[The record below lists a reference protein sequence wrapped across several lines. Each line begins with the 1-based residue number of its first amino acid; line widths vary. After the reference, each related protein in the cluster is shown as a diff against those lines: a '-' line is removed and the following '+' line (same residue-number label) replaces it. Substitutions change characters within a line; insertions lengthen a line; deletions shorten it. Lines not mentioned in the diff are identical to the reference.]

1 MDDGSVFASA
11 LLDDR
16 QRRLSE
22 MEGETVRVLLV
33 DDDEDDFVM
42 ARDLLAE
49 ITSGAR
55 YDLEWIAAY
64 EEAVERMKQCVHD
77 VCLLDYQLGRRTGL
91 ELMREAQ
98 EGGCNLPIILLT
110 GQGDREVDVEAMKA
124 GAMDYLVKGEVDPNL
139 LERSIRYAIERKRVD
154 QLKDRLIA
162 FASHELRTPITAV
175 RGYAETLLLQEGDG
189 LGGVQVELLGYIIQA
204 ADHLTRLID
213 GFLDVSRIDAGRP
226 IELVKEEFDVAG
238 MVEEAVE
245 IVRMAGRRSDFAVEY
260 DEGVSTLCGDRYKLL
275 LVLINLL
282 SNADKYSP
290 AHSVVHVRV
299 TTPNNAVRFAV
310 TDEGPGIPKA
320 VLKDLFTPFYRVSD
334 PQQREARGTGL
345 GLCLCKYLVEA
356 HGGTIRVDSEPGRG
370 TTASFTVP
378 REDCG
383 GAASRG
389 ERPDT
394 DLDG

>member
-1 MDDGSVFASA
+1 
-11 LLDDR
+11 
-16 QRRLSE
+16 

-33 DDDEDDFVM
+33 DDDEDDFVTT
-42 ARDLLAE
+42 RDLLAE
-49 ITSGAR
+49 IKSGGR
-55 YDLEWIAAY
+55 FDLEWIAAY
-64 EEAVERMKQCVHD
+64 EDALARMKQCVHD
-77 VCLLDYQLGRRTGL
+77 VCLLDYRLGPRTGL

-98 EGGCNLPIILLT
+98 EGGCSLPIILLT

-124 GAMDYLVKGEVDPNL
+124 GAMDYLVKGEVEPNL

-189 LGGVQVELLGYIIQA
+189 LGGMQVELLGYIIQA

-245 IVRMAGRRSDFAVEY
+245 IVRMAARRPDFAVEY

-290 AHSVVHVRV
+290 ARGIVRVRV
-299 TTPNNAVRFAV
+299 TAAGSGVCFAV
-310 TDEGPGIPKA
+310 IDEGPGIPKA

-370 TTASFTVP
+370 TTAWFTVP

-383 GAASRG
+383 GDASRG

>member
-1 MDDGSVFASA
+1 MQGD
-11 LLDDR
+11 
-16 QRRLSE
+16 
-22 MEGETVRVLLV
+22 TVRVLLV

-42 ARDLLAE
+42 TRDLLAE
-49 ITSGAR
+49 IKGGVR
-55 YDLEWIAAY
+55 FDLEWIPTY
-64 EEAVERMKQCVHD
+64 SEALARMKQCVHD
-77 VCLLDYQLGRRTGL
+77 VCLLDYRLGERTGL
-91 ELMREAQ
+91 ELMREAL
-98 EGGCNLPIILLT
+98 EGGCNLPVILLT

-124 GAMDYLVKGEVDPNL
+124 GAMDFLVKGRTDPPL

-175 RGYAETLLLQEGDG
+175 KGYAETLLLQESDE
-189 LGGVQVELLGYIIQA
+189 LGGGAVELLGYIIQA
-204 ADHLTRLID
+204 SDHLTRLID

-238 MVEEAVE
+238 MVDEAVE
-245 IVRMAGRRSDFAVEY
+245 IARMAARRSEFAVDY
-260 DEGVSTLCGDRYKLL
+260 TEGLTTLCGDRYKLL

-282 SNADKYSP
+282 SNADKYS
-290 AHSVVHVRV
+290 VERGTVQVRV
-299 TTPNNAVRFAV
+299 SAESDSVRFSV
-310 TDEGPGIPKA
+310 IDDGPGIPRA

-356 HGGTIRVDSEPGRG
+356 HGGTIRVDSAPGEG

-378 REDCG
+378 REGCVGEEPD
-383 GAASRG
+383 G
-389 ERPDT
+389 ERPHT
-394 DLDG
+394 GPAG

>member
-1 MDDGSVFASA
+1 
-11 LLDDR
+11 
-16 QRRLSE
+16 

-49 ITSGAR
+49 IKSAAR
-55 YDLEWIAAY
+55 FDLEWIATY
-64 EEAVERMKQCVHD
+64 DEALERMRQCVHD
-77 VCLLDYQLGRRTGL
+77 VCLLDYRLGERTGL
-91 ELMREAQ
+91 ELLREAL
-98 EGGCNLPIILLT
+98 EGGCNLPVILLT
-110 GQGDREVDVEAMKA
+110 GHGDREVDVEAMKA
-124 GAMDYLVKGEVDPNL
+124 GAMDYLVKGQADPAL

-175 RGYAETLLLQEGDG
+175 KGYAETLLLQESDG
-189 LGGVQVELLGYIIQA
+189 LGGIGVELLGYIIQA

-245 IVRMAGRRSDFAVEY
+245 IARMAARRSEFVVEY
-260 DEGVSTLCGDRYKLL
+260 AEGPTTLCGDRYKLL

-290 AHSVVHVRV
+290 EEGTVQVRV
-299 TTPNNAVRFAV
+299 TAEDDQVRFAV
-310 TDEGPGIPKA
+310 IDEGPGIPKA

-356 HGGTIRVDSEPGRG
+356 HGGTIRIDSEPGEG

-378 REDCG
+378 REGCEGEAGNG
-383 GAASRG
+383 G
-389 ERPDT
+389 RPHT
-394 DLDG
+394 DPAG